1 MKTQILKLKIG
12 VAPIVLGMAL
22 LSAPAFAQ
30 DATTDGGAS
39 SEDTIVVTGS
49 RISRPDLESSTPVAV
64 LGEAQLDQ
72 QGLKNFADIAAQ
84 NPQFAPSFGAS
95 RTQSTFSG
103 SASSGLNLVNLRNL
117 GANRSLV
124 LINGRRAPGGSPVDT
139 FVDFNTMTTA
149 NIEQV
154 QILTGGASAIYGSDA
169 VAGVINIIT
178 KKDFEGLEAGASY
191 GISERGDNKNPSAYL
206 MFGSKLADRGHILL
220 TAEYDYQGFVGCYSR
235 YLCAEDFLWN
245 NPKTGPRRDPG
256 VRSGVPLGGRF
267 FAGGSSSGF
276 TNRGGQFVP
285 FVTAIDGYNRNP
297 TRTLAIPTK
306 RMMFSAEAEYAV
318 SDSVNVFME
327 ASYGRSTTTGL
338 FEAAP
343 FSSDTNLFGGV
354 LEATIPFDNPF
365 LPAAVKNA
373 YTPDQIANGITWS
386 QRFQDLGARGSTNE
400 RQTVRLVAG
409 LNGDFELLKDRN
421 WRWEVSY
428 VYGRTSLDSKT
439 EGLVGTDR
447 LYYGL
452 RVEADPAKPGGYRC
466 TDAGARAAGC
476 VPINP
481 FAPYTQEMK
490 DYLTVSAGQQ
500 GRSIL
505 HDANAYIS
513 GELFDLPGG
522 PVSVALGAE
531 YRTFSGFLDYD
542 DAIEGGLTTG
552 NQIGDTDFVKS
563 TTKEAYVEAILPI
576 LSDMAFAKSLTLEGA
591 FRISDP
597 NRGKNYETWKYG
609 GTWEPIEG
617 VRFRAIRARAVRAPV
632 PSDLSGI
639 GQTFGVVNDPCT
651 AARRNKSTTRAANC
665 LADGIP
671 ATYDPPQ
678 TVEQGVQGF
687 VGGNP
692 DLEPEKA
699 TTLTYGIALTPRFLP
714 GFSLTVD
721 RFEIKITDL
730 ISTVGRQEQA
740 DLCYDTTDRLFCD
753 QLTRGTD
760 VEVPGAN
767 YVLKA
772 VNDQLLN
779 VATLKVKGIDVDA
792 RYAFNLGGGR
802 VNLQGQATIYDKA
815 EKVAIPGEDPIKY
828 DGTIGGSTSDQGWP
842 TWQGTLNFNYKL
854 DDFAFNYHFRYIPK
868 TEAAVGTKAVGY
880 PDIPAQSY
888 SDIRLSYNVNKQ
900 YEFYFGVNNLFDND
914 PPFFPSGTS
923 GTQALDTIP
932 AYYDVFG
939 RSFYAGIKANF

>member
-1 MKTQILKLKIG
+1 MKSQFFKLKIG
-12 VAPIVLGMAL
+12 VAPLVLGAAL
-22 LSAPAFAQ
+22 ISAPAFAQ
-30 DATTDGGAS
+30 DTAADDGAS

-49 RISRPDLESSTPVAV
+49 RISRPDLEGSTPVAV

-124 LINGRRAPGGSPVDT
+124 LINGRRVPGGSPTDT

-154 QILTGGASAIYGSDA
+154 QVLTGGASAIYGSDA

-178 KKDFEGLEAGASY
+178 KKGFEGLEAGASY
-191 GISERGDNKNPSAYL
+191 GISQRGDNKNPSAYL
-206 MFGSKLADRGHILL
+206 MFGSKLNDRGHILV
-220 TAEYDYQGFVGCYSR
+220 TAEYDYQGFVGCSSR
-235 YLCAEDFLWN
+235 YLCAQDFAWT
-245 NPKTGPRRDPG
+245 NPETGPIRGPNAY
-256 VRSGVPLGGRF
+256 SGVPLGGRF
-267 FAGGSSSGF
+267 FAGSSGSF
-276 TNRGGQFVP
+276 TNRNGDFVQFSVP
-285 FVTAIDGYNRNP
+285 IDGYNRNAR
-297 TRTLAIPTK
+297 RTLAIPTE

-354 LEATIPFDNPF
+354 LPPTIPYDNPF
-365 LPAAVKNA
+365 LPEAVKNA
-373 YTPDQIANGITWS
+373 YTPAQIANGINWS
-386 QRFQDLGARGSTNE
+386 QRFQDLGERGSTNE

-421 WRWEVSY
+421 WHWEVSY
-428 VYGRTSLDSKT
+428 VYGRTSLNSKT

-452 RVEADPAKPGGYRC
+452 RVEADPANPGGYRC

-476 VPINP
+476 VAINP

-490 DYLTVSAGQQ
+490 DYLVVSAGQQ

-552 NQIGDTDFVKS
+552 NQIGDVDFVKS
-563 TTKEAYVEAILPI
+563 TTKEAYVEAILPV

-651 AARRNKSTTRAANC
+651 AARRNANATRAANC
-665 LADGIP
+665 AADGIP
-671 ATYDPPQ
+671 ANYNPPL

-721 RFEIKITDL
+721 RFDIKIKDL

-753 QLTRGTD
+753 QLTRGVD
-760 VEVPGAN
+760 DEVPGAN

-779 VATLKVKGIDVDA
+779 VATLRVKGIDVDA

-802 VNLQGQATIYDKA
+802 INLQGQATIYDKA
-815 EKVAIPGEDPIKY
+815 SKIAIPGQDPIKY

-868 TEAAVGTKAVGY
+868 TEAAVGTKDAGF
-880 PDIPAQSY
+880 PDVPAQSY
-888 SDIRLSYNVNKQ
+888 SDIRLSYNVDKQ
-900 YEFYFGVNNLFDND
+900 YEFYFGVNNLFDNS
-914 PPFFPSGTS
+914 PPFFPTGTS